1 MRWLRW
7 FKPGGY
13 VSPRSSREP
22 ETVVSVDLY
31 KQRFSPANAG
41 IPVPYPIGQGRM
53 VFINE
58 GEAKEFSARVNVKG
72 KGIARLTT
80 EMGEIWIDTSLL
92 PGDTCEGD
100 RFRLIIEKKTE
111 QV

>member
-1 MRWLRW
+1 MPRLSASRPIEVVTRVDELRRYLQDI
-7 FKPGGY
+7 PGR
-13 VSPRSSREP
+13 P
-22 ETVVSVDLY
+22 L
-31 KQRFSPANAG
+31 
-41 IPVPYPIGQGRM
+41 PYPYGQARM
-53 VFINE
+53 VYINE

-100 RFRLIIEKKTE
+100 RFRVIIEKKIE
-111 QV
+111 QP